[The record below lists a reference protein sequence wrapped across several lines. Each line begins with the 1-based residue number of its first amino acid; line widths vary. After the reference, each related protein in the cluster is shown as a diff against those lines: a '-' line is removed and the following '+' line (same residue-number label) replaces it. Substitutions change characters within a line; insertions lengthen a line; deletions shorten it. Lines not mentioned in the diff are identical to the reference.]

1 MTEQDLVQTL
11 IIITQVEIW
20 KKVSVDKYLIRFRIE
35 YLNLSATTMGYMIS
49 LSKVTLA

>member
-1 MTEQDLVQTL
+1 M
-11 IIITQVEIW
+11 

-35 YLNLSATTMGYMIS
+35 YLNISATTMGYMIS

>member
-1 MTEQDLVQTL
+1 M
-11 IIITQVEIW
+11 

-35 YLNLSATTMGYMIS
+35 YLSATTMGYMIS